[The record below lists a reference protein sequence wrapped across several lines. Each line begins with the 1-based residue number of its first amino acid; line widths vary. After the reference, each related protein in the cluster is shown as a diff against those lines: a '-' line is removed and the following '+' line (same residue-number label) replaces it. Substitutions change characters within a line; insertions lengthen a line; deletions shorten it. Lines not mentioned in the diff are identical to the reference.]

1 MSDVRNHAVEILA
14 RQSAVELENRFRK
27 WTVEDEIR
35 TNEEAKLFFNHLLS
49 ELKEFS
55 EKANVEIIKNLD
67 GGA

>member
-35 TNEEAKLFFNHLLS
+35 TNEEAKLFFNYLLS

>member
-14 RQSAVELENRFRK
+14 RQSALELENSFRK

-35 TNEEAKLFFNHLLS
+35 TNEEAKLFFNCLLS

-55 EKANVEIIKNLD
+55 KKANVEVIKNLD